1 MVGPQPP
8 WWGTDRPQATG
19 GGGTGQGIV
28 RRGSG
33 IVRGLRGRPPMPG
46 ASIRD
51 DGSAGEAALRACR
64 SARIVRSAVDP
75 IARTL

>member
-1 MVGPQPP
+1 MVGPEPP

-33 IVRGLRGRPPMPG
+33 IVGGLRGRSPAPG
-46 ASIRD
+46 TSIR
-51 DGSAGEAALRACR
+51 DGSAGMAALRACR

-75 IARTL
+75 IARTV